1 MKEKDFKNLKN
12 KIGLKNFLVS
22 KNKSKF
28 DSKNINIKTINIE
41 KNYNY
46 FNEDKNFFVEKNMNN
61 IRYLNSI
68 NNYNI
73 VTKNDFFHKKK
84 KNSFLNSSDSE
95 HTPSSISI
103 LGSSPYIPSSK
114 KKLKKRRYH
123 HNNII
128 NKKNNKYINTNDSLI
143 HNLSFNTNSNSNTN
157 VNISY
162 INSDSSSS
170 EEDNEYTDLSEASY
184 KSKENKRKKYLDK
197 MLVEENDLDYLKKSE
212 VGLYSSDE
220 DDYNN
225 SVENINNSIEEN
237 FNNEIERI
245 LIEIYN
251 KNISLISSGNIYDIN
266 KNYGEVQDIERQIKK
281 YLQRENLNT
290 NLLVLKSLSNKI
302 KELIGKYKEKVFE
315 IEKIK
320 LIRKDLHKRL
330 FNEQILNYNNSLES
344 NVATNYNS
352 NESYNSGIDEENF
365 IKKNLVLKREE
376 ELNKKGVSFILLKE
390 LINIQ
395 RTLKVSSKEIEGI
408 FKYPLNILKN
418 EEGKKLKF
426 SVELMQREEFCKNIL
441 EDEIISN
448 ILIQI
453 KEIFYRHKN
462 QKITKWLLELE
473 EAYQHKNEMT
483 KFIKYIN
490 DLLPIRAI
498 NENENKIIDNNY
510 FDELNIKD
518 KIIENY
524 NNITQGEISK
534 KMKKKK
540 NKKENN
546 KINEKVED
554 EKKEEEIK
562 FKDIDE
568 ILNYINDTTDTKKGK
583 KKYKKN
589 KKNKNKICN
598 KEEEKEKDKE
608 IEKEKQKET
617 TIINNNEDN
626 NNNNQDEFDIQFENF
641 KNDLINNT
649 VFVYEINEKI
659 KPCLSE
665 NFLNSIS

>member
-1 MKEKDFKNLKN
+1 MKEKNFKNLKN

-22 KNKSKF
+22 KNKPTFK
-28 DSKNINIKTINIE
+28 SKNINIKTFNIE

-46 FNEDKNFFVEKNMNN
+46 FNEDKNFFAEKNLNN

-95 HTPSSISI
+95 RTPSPISI
-103 LGSSPYIPSSK
+103 MGSSPYIPSGK
-114 KKLKKRRYH
+114 KKLKKRGYY
-123 HNNII
+123 HNNIRYRKI
-128 NKKNNKYINTNDSLI
+128 NKYINANDSLI
-143 HNLSFNTNSNSNTN
+143 HNLSFNTNSN
-157 VNISY
+157 ISY
-162 INSDSSSS
+162 INSNSSSS
-170 EEDNEYTDLSEASY
+170 EEDNEYTDLSEASF
-184 KSKENKRKKYLDK
+184 KSKENKRKRYLDK

-212 VGLYSSDE
+212 VGLYSSEE

-251 KNISLISSGNIYDIN
+251 KNISLISTGNIYEIN
-266 KNYGEVQDIERQIKK
+266 KNFGEVQDIEKQIKK
-281 YLQRENLNT
+281 YLQRENLST

-320 LIRKDLHKRL
+320 LIRKDLQQRL
-330 FNEQILNYNNSLES
+330 LNEQIIRCNNSLES

-376 ELNKKGVSFILLKE
+376 ELNKKGVSFILLRE

-418 EEGKKLKF
+418 EDGKKIKF
-426 SVELMQREEFCKNIL
+426 SVELMQREEFCRTIL
-441 EDEIISN
+441 EDDLISN

-453 KEIFYRHKN
+453 KEIFYRQKN
-462 QKITKWLLELE
+462 QKITKWLIELE
-473 EAYQHKNEMT
+473 ESYQHKNEMT
-483 KFIKYIN
+483 KFTKYIN
-490 DLLPIRAI
+490 DLLPIKSLS
-498 NENENKIIDNNY
+498 EKENKMIENNY

-518 KIIENY
+518 EKFVGNY
-524 NNITQGEISK
+524 DSVIQGEISK
-534 KMKKKK
+534 KMKRKK
-540 NKKENN
+540 NKKGNN
-546 KINEKVED
+546 KINEKIED
-554 EKKEEEIK
+554 EKETETEKEELK

-568 ILNYINDTTDTKKGK
+568 ILNYINDTSDTKKGK
-583 KKYKKN
+583 KKYKKG
-589 KKNKNKICN
+589 KKNKNKIVN
-598 KEEEKEKDKE
+598 KEGEKN
-608 IEKEKQKET
+608 KET
-617 TIINNNEDN
+617 TNINNNEDN
-626 NNNNQDEFDIQFENF
+626 NYQDEFDIQFENF
-641 KNDLINNT
+641 KNDLIKNT

-665 NFLNSIS
+665 NFLNSISKI

>member
-1 MKEKDFKNLKN
+1 
-12 KIGLKNFLVS
+12 
-22 KNKSKF
+22 
-28 DSKNINIKTINIE
+28 
-41 KNYNY
+41 
-46 FNEDKNFFVEKNMNN
+46 
-61 IRYLNSI
+61 
-68 NNYNI
+68 
-73 VTKNDFFHKKK
+73 
-84 KNSFLNSSDSE
+84 
-95 HTPSSISI
+95 
-103 LGSSPYIPSSK
+103 
-114 KKLKKRRYH
+114 
-123 HNNII
+123 
-128 NKKNNKYINTNDSLI
+128 LI

-426 SVELMQREEFCKNIL
+426 SVELMQREIL
-441 EDEIISN
+441 
-448 ILIQI
+448 
-453 KEIFYRHKN
+453 
-462 QKITKWLLELE
+462 
-473 EAYQHKNEMT
+473 
-483 KFIKYIN
+483 
-490 DLLPIRAI
+490 
-498 NENENKIIDNNY
+498 
-510 FDELNIKD
+510 
-518 KIIENY
+518 
-524 NNITQGEISK
+524 
-534 KMKKKK
+534 
-540 NKKENN
+540 
-546 KINEKVED
+546 
-554 EKKEEEIK
+554 
-562 FKDIDE
+562 
-568 ILNYINDTTDTKKGK
+568 
-583 KKYKKN
+583 
-589 KKNKNKICN
+589 
-598 KEEEKEKDKE
+598 
-608 IEKEKQKET
+608 
-617 TIINNNEDN
+617 
-626 NNNNQDEFDIQFENF
+626 
-641 KNDLINNT
+641 
-649 VFVYEINEKI
+649 
-659 KPCLSE
+659 
-665 NFLNSIS
+665 

>member
-1 MKEKDFKNLKN
+1 MKEKNFKNLKN

-22 KNKSKF
+22 KNKPTFK
-28 DSKNINIKTINIE
+28 SKNINIKTINIE
-41 KNYNY
+41 KNFNY
-46 FNEDKNFFVEKNMNN
+46 FTEDKKFFAEKNMNN
-61 IRYLNSI
+61 ITYLNSI

-73 VTKNDFFHKKK
+73 VTKNDFFNKKK

-95 HTPSSISI
+95 GAPSSISI
-103 LGSSPYIPSSK
+103 LGSSPYIPSGK
-114 KKLKKRRYH
+114 KKFRKKKYH
-123 HNNII
+123 YNKIR
-128 NKKNNKYINTNDSLI
+128 NKKINKYINTNNSLM
-143 HNLSFNTNSNSNTN
+143 HNLSFNTNSNSNTKT
-157 VNISY
+157 NISY
-162 INSDSSSS
+162 INSNSSSS
-170 EEDNEYTDLSEASY
+170 EEDNEYTDSSEASY

-212 VGLYSSDE
+212 VGLYSSEEE

-225 SVENINNSIEEN
+225 SVDNINNTIEEN

-251 KNISLISSGNIYDIN
+251 KNISLISSGNVYDIN
-266 KNYGEVQDIERQIKK
+266 KNYGEVQDIEKQIKK

-320 LIRKDLHKRL
+320 IIRKDLQQRL
-330 FNEQILNYNNSLES
+330 LNEQIMKCNNSLES

-365 IKKNLVLKREE
+365 IKKNLVLKRDD
-376 ELNKKGVSFILLKE
+376 ELNKKGVSFILLRE

-426 SVELMQREEFCKNIL
+426 SVELMQREEFCKTIL
-441 EDEIISN
+441 EDELISN

-462 QKITKWLLELE
+462 QKIAKWILELDE
-473 EAYQHKNEMT
+473 SYQHRNEMT
-483 KFIKYIN
+483 KFIEYIN
-490 DLLPIRAI
+490 DLLPIKSLYENESKI
-498 NENENKIIDNNY
+498 NESNY
-510 FDELNIKD
+510 FDELNIKEENM
-518 KIIENY
+518 IENCDNI
-524 NNITQGEISK
+524 NNQEINK
-534 KMKKKK
+534 KIKKKR
-540 NKKENN
+540 NKKGNN
-546 KINEKVED
+546 KINEKIED
-554 EKKEEEIK
+554 EKEKEELQ

-583 KKYKKN
+583 KKYKKGR
-589 KKNKNKICN
+589 KNKNKNFN
-598 KEEEKEKDKE
+598 KEVEEEKDKE
-608 IEKEKQKET
+608 EINN
-617 TIINNNEDN
+617 INNNED
-626 NNNNQDEFDIQFENF
+626 QKGSDEFDIQFENF
-641 KNDLINNT
+641 KNDILNNT
-649 VFVYEINEKI
+649 VYVYEINEKI

-665 NFLNSIS
+665 NFLNSISMI

>member
-1 MKEKDFKNLKN
+1 MKEKNFKNLKN

-22 KNKSKF
+22 KNKPTFK
-28 DSKNINIKTINIE
+28 SKNINIKTINIE
-41 KNYNY
+41 KNFNY
-46 FNEDKNFFVEKNMNN
+46 FTEDKKFFAEKTMNN
-61 IRYLNSI
+61 ITYLNSI

-73 VTKNDFFHKKK
+73 VTKNDFFNKKK

-95 HTPSSISI
+95 GAPSSISI
-103 LGSSPYIPSSK
+103 LGSSPYIPSGK
-114 KKLKKRRYH
+114 KKFRKKKYH
-123 HNNII
+123 YNKIR
-128 NKKNNKYINTNDSLI
+128 NKKINKYINTNNSLM
-143 HNLSFNTNSNSNTN
+143 HNLSFNTNSNSNTKT
-157 VNISY
+157 NISY
-162 INSDSSSS
+162 INSNSSSS
-170 EEDNEYTDLSEASY
+170 EEDNEYTDSSEASY

-212 VGLYSSDE
+212 VGLYSSEEE

-225 SVENINNSIEEN
+225 SVDNINNTIEEN

-251 KNISLISSGNIYDIN
+251 KNISLISSGNVYDIN
-266 KNYGEVQDIERQIKK
+266 KNYGEVQDIEKQIKK

-320 LIRKDLHKRL
+320 IIRKDLQQRL
-330 FNEQILNYNNSLES
+330 LNEQIMKCNNSLES

-365 IKKNLVLKREE
+365 IKKNLVLKRDD
-376 ELNKKGVSFILLKE
+376 ELNKKGVSFILLRE

-418 EEGKKLKF
+418 EDGKKIKF
-426 SVELMQREEFCKNIL
+426 SVELMQREEFCKTIL
-441 EDEIISN
+441 EDELISN

-462 QKITKWLLELE
+462 QKISKWILELDE
-473 EAYQHKNEMT
+473 SYQHRNEMT
-483 KFIKYIN
+483 KFIEYIN
-490 DLLPIRAI
+490 DLLPIKSLYENESKI
-498 NENENKIIDNNY
+498 NESNY
-510 FDELNIKD
+510 FDELNIKEENM
-518 KIIENY
+518 IENCDNI
-524 NNITQGEISK
+524 NNQEINK
-534 KMKKKK
+534 KIKKKR
-540 NKKENN
+540 NKKGNN
-546 KINEKVED
+546 KINEKIED
-554 EKKEEEIK
+554 EKEKEELQ

-583 KKYKKN
+583 KKYKKGR
-589 KKNKNKICN
+589 KNKNKNFN
-598 KEEEKEKDKE
+598 KEEEEKDKE
-608 IEKEKQKET
+608 EINN
-617 TIINNNEDN
+617 INNNED
-626 NNNNQDEFDIQFENF
+626 QKGSDEFDIQFENF
-641 KNDLINNT
+641 KNDILNNT
-649 VFVYEINEKI
+649 VYVYEINEKI

-665 NFLNSIS
+665 NFLNSISMI

>member
-1 MKEKDFKNLKN
+1 MKEKNFKNLKN

-22 KNKSKF
+22 KNKPTFK
-28 DSKNINIKTINIE
+28 SKNINIKTFNIE
-41 KNYNY
+41 KSYNY
-46 FNEDKNFFVEKNMNN
+46 FNEDKNFFAEKNLNN

-95 HTPSSISI
+95 RTPSPISI
-103 LGSSPYIPSSK
+103 MGSSPYIPSGK
-114 KKLKKRRYH
+114 KKLKKRGYH
-123 HNNII
+123 HNNIRYRKI
-128 NKKNNKYINTNDSLI
+128 NKYINANDSLI
-143 HNLSFNTNSNSNTN
+143 HNLSFNTNSN
-157 VNISY
+157 ISY
-162 INSDSSSS
+162 INSNSSSS
-170 EEDNEYTDLSEASY
+170 EEDNEYTDLSEASF

-212 VGLYSSDE
+212 VGLYSSEE

-251 KNISLISSGNIYDIN
+251 KNISLISTGNIYEIN
-266 KNYGEVQDIERQIKK
+266 KNFGEVQDIEKQIKK
-281 YLQRENLNT
+281 YLQRENLST

-320 LIRKDLHKRL
+320 LIRKDLQQRL
-330 FNEQILNYNNSLES
+330 LNEQIIRCNNSLES

-376 ELNKKGVSFILLKE
+376 ELNKKGVSFILLRE

-418 EEGKKLKF
+418 EDGKKIKF
-426 SVELMQREEFCKNIL
+426 SVELMQREEFCRTIL
-441 EDEIISN
+441 EDDLISN

-453 KEIFYRHKN
+453 KEIFYRQKN
-462 QKITKWLLELE
+462 QKITKWIIELE
-473 EAYQHKNEMT
+473 ESYQHKNEMT
-483 KFIKYIN
+483 KFTKYIN
-490 DLLPIRAI
+490 DLLPIKSFS
-498 NENENKIIDNNY
+498 EKENKMIENNY

-518 KIIENY
+518 EKFVGNCDSVI
-524 NNITQGEISK
+524 QGEISK
-534 KMKKKK
+534 KMKRKK
-540 NKKENN
+540 NKKGNN
-546 KINEKVED
+546 KINEKIED
-554 EKKEEEIK
+554 EKETEKEELK

-568 ILNYINDTTDTKKGK
+568 ILNYINDTSDTKKGK
-583 KKYKKN
+583 KKYKKG
-589 KKNKNKICN
+589 KKNKNKIVN
-598 KEEEKEKDKE
+598 KEGEKN
-608 IEKEKQKET
+608 KET

-626 NNNNQDEFDIQFENF
+626 NYQDEFDIQFENF
-641 KNDLINNT
+641 KNDLIKNT

-665 NFLNSIS
+665 NFLNSISKI

>member
-1 MKEKDFKNLKN
+1 MKEKNFKNLKN

-22 KNKSKF
+22 KNKPTFK
-28 DSKNINIKTINIE
+28 SKNINIKTFNIE

-46 FNEDKNFFVEKNMNN
+46 FNEDKNFFAEKNLNN

-95 HTPSSISI
+95 RTPSPISI
-103 LGSSPYIPSSK
+103 MGSSPYIPSGK
-114 KKLKKRRYH
+114 KKLKKRGYY
-123 HNNII
+123 HNNIRYRKI
-128 NKKNNKYINTNDSLI
+128 NKYINANDSLI
-143 HNLSFNTNSNSNTN
+143 HNLSFNTNSN
-157 VNISY
+157 ISY
-162 INSDSSSS
+162 INSNSSSS
-170 EEDNEYTDLSEASY
+170 EEDNEYTDLSEASF

-212 VGLYSSDE
+212 VGLYSSEE

-251 KNISLISSGNIYDIN
+251 KNISLISTGNIYEIN
-266 KNYGEVQDIERQIKK
+266 KNFGEVQDIEKQIKK
-281 YLQRENLNT
+281 YLQRENLST

-320 LIRKDLHKRL
+320 LIRKDLQQRL
-330 FNEQILNYNNSLES
+330 LNEQIIRCNNSLES

-376 ELNKKGVSFILLKE
+376 ELNKKGVSFILLRE

-418 EEGKKLKF
+418 EDGKKIKF
-426 SVELMQREEFCKNIL
+426 SVELMQREEFCRTIL
-441 EDEIISN
+441 EDDLISN

-453 KEIFYRHKN
+453 KEIFYRQKN
-462 QKITKWLLELE
+462 QKITKWLIELE
-473 EAYQHKNEMT
+473 ESYQHKNEMT
-483 KFIKYIN
+483 KFTKYIN
-490 DLLPIRAI
+490 DLLPIKSFS
-498 NENENKIIDNNY
+498 EKENKMIENNY

-518 KIIENY
+518 EKFVGNCDSVI
-524 NNITQGEISK
+524 QGEINK
-534 KMKKKK
+534 KMKRKK
-540 NKKENN
+540 NKKGNN
-546 KINEKVED
+546 KINEKIED
-554 EKKEEEIK
+554 EKETEKEELK

-568 ILNYINDTTDTKKGK
+568 ILNYINDTSDTKKGK
-583 KKYKKN
+583 KKYKKG
-589 KKNKNKICN
+589 KKNKNKIVN
-598 KEEEKEKDKE
+598 KEGEKN
-608 IEKEKQKET
+608 KET

-626 NNNNQDEFDIQFENF
+626 NYQDEFDIQFENF
-641 KNDLINNT
+641 KNDLIKNT

-665 NFLNSIS
+665 NFLNSISKI

>member
-1 MKEKDFKNLKN
+1 MKEKNFKNLKN

-22 KNKSKF
+22 KNKPTFK
-28 DSKNINIKTINIE
+28 SKNINIKTFNIE

-46 FNEDKNFFVEKNMNN
+46 FNEDKNFFAEKNLNN

-95 HTPSSISI
+95 RTPSPISI
-103 LGSSPYIPSSK
+103 MGSSPYIPSGK
-114 KKLKKRRYH
+114 KKLKKRGYH
-123 HNNII
+123 HNNIRY
-128 NKKNNKYINTNDSLI
+128 KKINKYINANDSLI
-143 HNLSFNTNSNSNTN
+143 HNLSFNTNSN
-157 VNISY
+157 ISY
-162 INSDSSSS
+162 INSNSSSS

-212 VGLYSSDE
+212 VGLYSSEE

-251 KNISLISSGNIYDIN
+251 KNISLISTGNIYEIN
-266 KNYGEVQDIERQIKK
+266 KNFGEVQDIEKQIKK
-281 YLQRENLNT
+281 YLQRENLST

-320 LIRKDLHKRL
+320 LIRKDLQQRL
-330 FNEQILNYNNSLES
+330 LNEQIIRCNNSLES

-376 ELNKKGVSFILLKE
+376 ELNKKGVSFILLRE

-418 EEGKKLKF
+418 EDGKKIKF
-426 SVELMQREEFCKNIL
+426 SIELMQREEFCRTIL
-441 EDEIISN
+441 EDDLISN

-453 KEIFYRHKN
+453 KEIFYRQKN
-462 QKITKWLLELE
+462 QKITKWIIELE
-473 EAYQHKNEMT
+473 ESYQHKNEMT
-483 KFIKYIN
+483 KFTKYIN
-490 DLLPIRAI
+490 DLLPIKSLS
-498 NENENKIIDNNY
+498 EKENKMIENNY

-518 KIIENY
+518 EKFVENCD
-524 NNITQGEISK
+524 NVIQGEISK
-534 KMKKKK
+534 KMKRKK
-540 NKKENN
+540 NKKGNN
-546 KINEKVED
+546 KINEKIED
-554 EKKEEEIK
+554 EKETEKEELK

-568 ILNYINDTTDTKKGK
+568 ILNYINDTSDTKKGK
-583 KKYKKN
+583 KKYKKG
-589 KKNKNKICN
+589 KKNKNKIVN
-598 KEEEKEKDKE
+598 KEEEKT
-608 IEKEKQKET
+608 KET
-617 TIINNNEDN
+617 TIINSNEDTN
-626 NNNNQDEFDIQFENF
+626 YHDEFDIQFENF
-641 KNDLINNT
+641 KNDIISNT

-665 NFLNSIS
+665 NFLNSISKI

>member
-1 MKEKDFKNLKN
+1 MKEKNFKNLKN

-22 KNKSKF
+22 KNKPTFK
-28 DSKNINIKTINIE
+28 SKNINIKTINIE
-41 KNYNY
+41 KNFNY
-46 FNEDKNFFVEKNMNN
+46 FTEDKKFFAEKNMNN
-61 IRYLNSI
+61 ITYLNSI

-73 VTKNDFFHKKK
+73 VTKNDFFNKKK

-95 HTPSSISI
+95 GAPSSISI
-103 LGSSPYIPSSK
+103 LGSSPYIPSGEKKFRK
-114 KKLKKRRYH
+114 KKYH
-123 HNNII
+123 YNKIR
-128 NKKNNKYINTNDSLI
+128 NKKINKYINTNNSLM
-143 HNLSFNTNSNSNTN
+143 HNLSFNTNSNSNTKT
-157 VNISY
+157 NISY
-162 INSDSSSS
+162 INSNSSSS
-170 EEDNEYTDLSEASY
+170 EEDNEYTDSSEASY

-212 VGLYSSDE
+212 VGLYSSEEE

-225 SVENINNSIEEN
+225 SVDNINNTIEEN

-251 KNISLISSGNIYDIN
+251 KNISLISSGNVYDIN
-266 KNYGEVQDIERQIKK
+266 KNYGEVQDIEKQIKK

-320 LIRKDLHKRL
+320 IIRKDLQQRL
-330 FNEQILNYNNSLES
+330 LNEQIMKCNNSLES

-365 IKKNLVLKREE
+365 IKKNLVLKRDD
-376 ELNKKGVSFILLKE
+376 ELNKKGVSFILLRE

-418 EEGKKLKF
+418 EDGKKIKF
-426 SVELMQREEFCKNIL
+426 SVELMQREEFCKTIL
-441 EDEIISN
+441 EDELISN

-462 QKITKWLLELE
+462 QKISKWILELDE
-473 EAYQHKNEMT
+473 SYQHRNEMT
-483 KFIKYIN
+483 KFIEYIN
-490 DLLPIRAI
+490 DLLPIKSLYENESKI
-498 NENENKIIDNNY
+498 NESNY
-510 FDELNIKD
+510 FDELNIKEENM
-518 KIIENY
+518 IENCDNI
-524 NNITQGEISK
+524 NNQEINK
-534 KMKKKK
+534 KIKKKR
-540 NKKENN
+540 NKKGNN
-546 KINEKVED
+546 KINEKIED
-554 EKKEEEIK
+554 EKEKEELQ

-583 KKYKKN
+583 KKYKKGR
-589 KKNKNKICN
+589 KNKNKNFN
-598 KEEEKEKDKE
+598 KEEEEKDKE
-608 IEKEKQKET
+608 EINN
-617 TIINNNEDN
+617 INNNED
-626 NNNNQDEFDIQFENF
+626 QKGSDEFDIQFENF
-641 KNDLINNT
+641 KNDILNNT
-649 VFVYEINEKI
+649 VYVYEINEKI

-665 NFLNSIS
+665 NFLNSISMI

>member
-1 MKEKDFKNLKN
+1 MEEKNFKNLKN

-22 KNKSKF
+22 KNKPTFK
-28 DSKNINIKTINIE
+28 SKNINIKTINIE
-41 KNYNY
+41 KNFNY
-46 FNEDKNFFVEKNMNN
+46 FTEDKKFFAEKNMNN
-61 IRYLNSI
+61 ITYLNSI

-73 VTKNDFFHKKK
+73 VTKNDFFNKKK

-95 HTPSSISI
+95 GAPSSISI
-103 LGSSPYIPSSK
+103 LGSSPYIPSGK
-114 KKLKKRRYH
+114 KKFRKKKYH
-123 HNNII
+123 YNKIR
-128 NKKNNKYINTNDSLI
+128 NKKINKYINTNNSLM
-143 HNLSFNTNSNSNTN
+143 HNLSFNTNSNSNTKT
-157 VNISY
+157 NISY
-162 INSDSSSS
+162 INSNSSSS
-170 EEDNEYTDLSEASY
+170 EEDNEYTDSSEASY

-212 VGLYSSDE
+212 VGLYSSEEE

-225 SVENINNSIEEN
+225 SVDNINNTIEEN

-251 KNISLISSGNIYDIN
+251 KNISLISSGNVYDIN
-266 KNYGEVQDIERQIKK
+266 KNYGEVQDIEKQIKK

-320 LIRKDLHKRL
+320 IIRKDLQQRL
-330 FNEQILNYNNSLES
+330 LNEQIMKCNNSLES

-365 IKKNLVLKREE
+365 IKKNLVLKRDD
-376 ELNKKGVSFILLKE
+376 ELNKKGVSFILLRE

-418 EEGKKLKF
+418 EDGKKIKF
-426 SVELMQREEFCKNIL
+426 SVELMQREEFCKTIL
-441 EDEIISN
+441 EDELISN

-462 QKITKWLLELE
+462 QKISKWILELDE
-473 EAYQHKNEMT
+473 SYQHRNEMT
-483 KFIKYIN
+483 KFIEYIN
-490 DLLPIRAI
+490 DLLPIKSLYENESKI
-498 NENENKIIDNNY
+498 NESNY
-510 FDELNIKD
+510 FDELNIKEENM
-518 KIIENY
+518 IENCDNI
-524 NNITQGEISK
+524 NNQEINK
-534 KMKKKK
+534 KIKKKR
-540 NKKENN
+540 NKKGNN
-546 KINEKVED
+546 KINEKIED
-554 EKKEEEIK
+554 EKEKEELQ

-583 KKYKKN
+583 KKYKKGR
-589 KKNKNKICN
+589 KNKNKNFN
-598 KEEEKEKDKE
+598 KEEEEKDKGE
-608 IEKEKQKET
+608 INN
-617 TIINNNEDN
+617 INNNED
-626 NNNNQDEFDIQFENF
+626 QKGSDEFDIQFENF
-641 KNDLINNT
+641 KNDILNNT
-649 VFVYEINEKI
+649 VYVYEINEKI

-665 NFLNSIS
+665 NFLNSISMI

>member
-1 MKEKDFKNLKN
+1 MKEKNFKNLKN

-22 KNKSKF
+22 KNKPTFK
-28 DSKNINIKTINIE
+28 SKNINIKTINIE
-41 KNYNY
+41 KNFNY
-46 FNEDKNFFVEKNMNN
+46 FTEDKKFFAEKNMNN
-61 IRYLNSI
+61 ITYLNSI

-73 VTKNDFFHKKK
+73 VTKNDFFNKKK

-95 HTPSSISI
+95 GAPSSISI
-103 LGSSPYIPSSK
+103 LGSSPYIPSGK
-114 KKLKKRRYH
+114 KKFRKKKYH
-123 HNNII
+123 YNKIR
-128 NKKNNKYINTNDSLI
+128 NKKINKYINTNNSLM
-143 HNLSFNTNSNSNTN
+143 HNLSFNTNSNSNTKT
-157 VNISY
+157 NISY
-162 INSDSSSS
+162 INSNSSSS
-170 EEDNEYTDLSEASY
+170 EEDNEYTDSSEASY

-212 VGLYSSDE
+212 VGLYSSEEE

-225 SVENINNSIEEN
+225 SVDNINNTIEEN

-251 KNISLISSGNIYDIN
+251 KNISLISSGNVYDIN
-266 KNYGEVQDIERQIKK
+266 KNYGEVQDIEKQIKK

-320 LIRKDLHKRL
+320 IIRKDLQQRL
-330 FNEQILNYNNSLES
+330 LNEQIMKCNNSLES

-365 IKKNLVLKREE
+365 IKKNLVLKRDD
-376 ELNKKGVSFILLKE
+376 ELNKKGVSFILLRE

-418 EEGKKLKF
+418 EDGKKIKF
-426 SVELMQREEFCKNIL
+426 SVELMQREEFCKTIL
-441 EDEIISN
+441 EDELISN

-462 QKITKWLLELE
+462 QKISKWILELDE
-473 EAYQHKNEMT
+473 SYQHRNEMT
-483 KFIKYIN
+483 KFIEYIN
-490 DLLPIRAI
+490 DLLPIKSLYENESKI
-498 NENENKIIDNNY
+498 NESNY
-510 FDELNIKD
+510 FDELNIKEENM
-518 KIIENY
+518 IENCDNI
-524 NNITQGEISK
+524 NNQEINK
-534 KMKKKK
+534 KIKKKR
-540 NKKENN
+540 NKKGNN
-546 KINEKVED
+546 KINEKIED
-554 EKKEEEIK
+554 EKEKEELQ

-583 KKYKKN
+583 KKYKKGR
-589 KKNKNKICN
+589 KNKNKNFN
-598 KEEEKEKDKE
+598 KEEEEKDKE
-608 IEKEKQKET
+608 EINN
-617 TIINNNEDN
+617 INNNED
-626 NNNNQDEFDIQFENF
+626 QKGSDEFDIQFENF
-641 KNDLINNT
+641 KNDILNNT
-649 VFVYEINEKI
+649 VYVYEINEKI

-665 NFLNSIS
+665 NFLNSISMI

>member
-1 MKEKDFKNLKN
+1 MKEKNFKNLKN

-22 KNKSKF
+22 KNKPTFK
-28 DSKNINIKTINIE
+28 SKNINIKTFNIE

-46 FNEDKNFFVEKNMNN
+46 FNEDKNFFAEKNLNN

-95 HTPSSISI
+95 RTPSPISI
-103 LGSSPYIPSSK
+103 MGSSPYIPSGK
-114 KKLKKRRYH
+114 KKLKKRGYH
-123 HNNII
+123 HNNIRYRKI
-128 NKKNNKYINTNDSLI
+128 NKYINANDSLI
-143 HNLSFNTNSNSNTN
+143 HNLSFNTNSN
-157 VNISY
+157 ISY
-162 INSDSSSS
+162 INSNSSSS
-170 EEDNEYTDLSEASY
+170 EEDNEYTDLSEASF

-212 VGLYSSDE
+212 VGLYSSEE

-251 KNISLISSGNIYDIN
+251 KNISLISTGNIYEIN
-266 KNYGEVQDIERQIKK
+266 KNFGEVQDIEKQIKK
-281 YLQRENLNT
+281 YLQRENLST

-320 LIRKDLHKRL
+320 LIRKDLQQRL
-330 FNEQILNYNNSLES
+330 LNEQIIRCNNSLES

-376 ELNKKGVSFILLKE
+376 ELNKKGVSFILLRE

-418 EEGKKLKF
+418 EDGKKIKF
-426 SVELMQREEFCKNIL
+426 SVELMQREEFCRTIL
-441 EDEIISN
+441 EDDLISN

-453 KEIFYRHKN
+453 KEIFYRQKN
-462 QKITKWLLELE
+462 QKITKWLIELE
-473 EAYQHKNEMT
+473 ESYQHKNEMT
-483 KFIKYIN
+483 KFTKYIN
-490 DLLPIRAI
+490 DLLPIKSFS
-498 NENENKIIDNNY
+498 EKENKMIENNY

-518 KIIENY
+518 
-524 NNITQGEISK
+524 
-534 KMKKKK
+534 
-540 NKKENN
+540 
-546 KINEKVED
+546 EK
-554 EKKEEEIK
+554 
-562 FKDIDE
+562 
-568 ILNYINDTTDTKKGK
+568 
-583 KKYKKN
+583 
-589 KKNKNKICN
+589 
-598 KEEEKEKDKE
+598 
-608 IEKEKQKET
+608 
-617 TIINNNEDN
+617 
-626 NNNNQDEFDIQFENF
+626 
-641 KNDLINNT
+641 
-649 VFVYEINEKI
+649 
-659 KPCLSE
+659 
-665 NFLNSIS
+665 

>member
-1 MKEKDFKNLKN
+1 MKEKNIKNLKN

-22 KNKSKF
+22 KKKSNF
-28 DSKNINIKTINIE
+28 NSKNINIKTINIE

-46 FNEDKNFFVEKNMNN
+46 FNEDKNFFAEKNMNN
-61 IRYLNSI
+61 IKYINSK

-103 LGSSPYIPSSK
+103 MGSSPYITSSK
-114 KKLKKRRYH
+114 KKLKKRKYH

-143 HNLSFNTNSNSNTN
+143 HNLSFNTNSKNSNTN

-162 INSDSSSS
+162 INSSSSSS

-225 SVENINNSIEEN
+225 SVENINYSIEEN

-320 LIRKDLHKRL
+320 IIRNDLHKRL

-426 SVELMQREEFCKNIL
+426 SVELMQREEFCKTIL
-441 EDEIISN
+441 EDELISN

-462 QKITKWLLELE
+462 QKITKWLLEIE

-483 KFIKYIN
+483 KFVKYIN
-490 DLLPIRAI
+490 DLLPIKSL
-498 NENENKIIDNNY
+498 NENENKIIENNY

-518 KIIENY
+518 KIDENC

-540 NKKENN
+540 NKKGNN
-546 KINEKVED
+546 KMNEKIED

-583 KKYKKN
+583 KKYKKG
-589 KKNKNKICN
+589 KKNKNKIN
-598 KEEEKEKDKE
+598 KEEEKEKDKN
-608 IEKEKQKET
+608 IDKEKET
-617 TIINNNEDN
+617 TILNSNEN
-626 NNNNQDEFDIQFENF
+626 NNNYQDEFDIQFENF

-665 NFLNSIS
+665 NFLKSISMI